1 MYNKIYNPV
10 DKKFYNI
17 QTKKG
22 KSILKKYLL
31 HNNGSGNVKAN
42 KKTAVKGTISLHELN
57 LRDFKNLQLMYTNLT
72 KDLKKRIE
80 KKINKKMTQSD
91 IYNKYISYMN
101 YLNLT
106 PILNKNDFKKLQD
119 KQCFSIDL
127 YKPIYNNIV
136 DFMSLLDSINNEAT
150 FSKKKPNLLNKMNK
164 IISMIEDL
172 AATIIKSYDMKGGD
186 PLIKDGAVG
195 CMGNSTET
203 HNRIDPITNEVIR
216 EEYYIDP
223 IDYDVIQIE
232 NYLQEPINKGCY
244 TTSNLCDWLQRQA
257 DSYRPLT
264 TPLSREH
271 ITDDWFVANCPNATL
286 PVPRPHP
293 TTGTDDSFYTDHGLV
308 MPSFSSELLGGI
320 LWSGVFSSYICWTSG
335 ATAEFTAIYNTI
347 GFAYVFYNVV
357 QNRREM
363 RRLGYRE
370 S

>member
-31 HNNGSGNVKAN
+31 HNNGSGNVKAP

-57 LRDFKNLQLMYTNLT
+57 LRDFKDLQLMYTNLT
-72 KDLKKRIE
+72 KDLKKRTE

-119 KQCFSIDL
+119 KQCFSKDL

-186 PLIKDGAVG
+186 PLIKDGVVG

-203 HNRIDPITNEVIR
+203 HNRIDPITNEVIQ

-223 IDYDVIQIE
+223 IDYGVIQIE

-271 ITDDWFVANCPNATL
+271 ITDDWFVTNCPNAIPRGVRPPPATYTTDGT
-286 PVPRPHP
+286 VPQPETNVMAMAAVVLGAVQTWGMYAMSQEVGSAQP
-293 TTGTDDSFYTDHGLV
+293 TELAIYAGMVGIFAYTWYGFYT
-308 MPSFSSELLGGI
+308 GG
-320 LWSGVFSSYICWTSG
+320 G
-335 ATAEFTAIYNTI
+335 
-347 GFAYVFYNVV
+347 
-357 QNRREM
+357 
-363 RRLGYRE
+363 RRL
-370 S
+370 

>member
-31 HNNGSGNVKAN
+31 HNNGSGNMKAP

-72 KDLKKRIE
+72 KDWKKRIE
-80 KKINKKMTQSD
+80 KKINKKMTQSEV
-91 IYNKYISYMN
+91 YNEYISYMN

-119 KQCFSIDL
+119 KQCFSKDL

-164 IISMIEDL
+164 IMSMIEDL

-264 TPLSREH
+264 TPLSRED
-271 ITDDWFVANCPNATL
+271 ITDDWFEANCPNAIIQARGLRGRL
-286 PVPRPHP
+286 PATY
-293 TTGTDDSFYTDHGLV
+293 TTELPSGQSVATV
-308 MPSFSSELLGGI
+308 MAVMNGAVQSWI
-320 LWSGVFSSYICWTSG
+320 LWEMSEDLASSRLTVAPPAPSP
-335 ATAEFTAIYNTI
+335 AIPPSSTPSSSW
-347 GFAYVFYNVV
+347 
-357 QNRREM
+357 R
-363 RRLGYRE
+363 
-370 S
+370 